1 MDSCLQMTLTSY
13 SLTSH
18 KEMMQMYLYLY
29 LHLYLCL
36 YLCFGADDGAWS
48 NGPFSVTFWYCKL
61 APTTAFK
68 IKRKSTKPDLIS
80 LYDIGDNLDIWN
92 IYNYIL
98 SALDGGD
105 FATLGS
111 GLENLIPR
119 NGIPDHDERMIQ
131 LLQMS
136 C

>member
-1 MDSCLQMTLTSY
+1 MC
-13 SLTSH
+13 
-18 KEMMQMYLYLY
+18 
-29 LHLYLCL
+29 
-36 YLCFGADDGAWS
+36 
-48 NGPFSVTFWYCKL
+48 
-61 APTTAFK
+61 
-68 IKRKSTKPDLIS
+68 I
-80 LYDIGDNLDIWN
+80 
-92 IYNYIL
+92 YIL

>member
-1 MDSCLQMTLTSY
+1 MISATIWIYEIYVYIY
-13 SLTSH
+13 SLSIR
-18 KEMMQMYLYLY
+18 
-29 LHLYLCL
+29 
-36 YLCFGADDGAWS
+36 W
-48 NGPFSVTFWYCKL
+48 
-61 APTTAFK
+61 
-68 IKRKSTKPDLIS
+68 
-80 LYDIGDNLDIWN
+80 
-92 IYNYIL
+92 
-98 SALDGGD
+98 GD